1 MGHLSVTRILIYTR
15 YMKKEPICL
24 WLFNT
29 FHRGILFN
37 IVGLPLF
44 LLGSCCLGI
53 VDSSCALHVFSGT
66 TSPFALSYGV

>member
-24 WLFNT
+24 WLFN
-29 FHRGILFN
+29 RGILFN
-37 IVGLPLF
+37 IGGLPLF

-53 VDSSCALHVFSGT
+53 VDSSCALYVFSGT